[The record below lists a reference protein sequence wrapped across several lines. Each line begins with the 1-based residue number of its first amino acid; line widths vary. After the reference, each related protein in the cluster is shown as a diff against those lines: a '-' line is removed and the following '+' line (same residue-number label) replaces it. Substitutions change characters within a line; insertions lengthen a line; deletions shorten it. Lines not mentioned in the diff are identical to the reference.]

1 MAGAVE
7 TEVDLA
13 PGHLLRWLEA
23 ELGRPGSPALSL
35 RATRDWRIEPA
46 GGAGVAGL
54 DEEDE
59 LAAHVAYGTLE
70 LAPPDGAWRLTLEV
84 IDPINGGAADD
95 WPPVG
100 IESDGPDEVPLA
112 RFAETFPVDDLET
125 RLTLHAQD
133 GAARRRAERLIAR
146 ILADAHGRR

>member
-1 MAGAVE
+1 MAGAFE

-23 ELGRPGSPALSL
+23 EFGRPGAPALTL
-35 RATRDWRIEPA
+35 RATRDWQIETA

-70 LAPPDGAWRLTLEV
+70 LAPPDRAWRLTLEV
-84 IDPINGGAADD
+84 IDAINGGTADD

-100 IESDGPDEVPLA
+100 IESDGPDEVSLD
-112 RFAETFPVDDLET
+112 RFAETFPVDDIET

-133 GAARRRAERLIAR
+133 DAARRRAERLIAR
-146 ILADAHGRR
+146 ILADTHGRR